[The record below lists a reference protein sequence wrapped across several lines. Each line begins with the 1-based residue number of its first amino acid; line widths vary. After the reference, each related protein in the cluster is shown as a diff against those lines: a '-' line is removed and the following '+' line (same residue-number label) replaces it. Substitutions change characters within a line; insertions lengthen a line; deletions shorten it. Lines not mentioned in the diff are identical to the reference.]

1 MILKPSLTSTTLA
14 ILILLRFLIIPSYG
28 FSGCELCA
36 QFGKCS
42 TAFHN
47 SPGQY
52 CGDWYDYTASHNR
65 PCCCPTDST
74 CKNSGTSCS
83 CHVSSNYNPSY
94 GPPYRPP
101 SSSSSY
107 SSSHARSEVGIF
119 FASVIFLT
127 IFICCCCCFVT
138 KCIRSCRKSSSSNDY
153 YDPFIATVN
162 PPPLNPQYH
171 DTPITVMPVATAPSY
186 TTYGATTSSSSTG
199 GNATS
204 ALGGF
209 AAGTVLGNLV
219 TRSFNKYS
227 GGNNNGGGYDIA
239 GDSGDGGWFSRGET
253 AGGGYDIA
261 ADDGGYDIA
270 GDS

>member
-1 MILKPSLTSTTLA
+1 
-14 ILILLRFLIIPSYG
+14 
-28 FSGCELCA
+28 
-36 QFGKCS
+36 
-42 TAFHN
+42 
-47 SPGQY
+47 
-52 CGDWYDYTASHNR
+52 
-65 PCCCPTDST
+65 
-74 CKNSGTSCS
+74 
-83 CHVSSNYNPSY
+83 
-94 GPPYRPP
+94 
-101 SSSSSY
+101 
-107 SSSHARSEVGIF
+107 
-119 FASVIFLT
+119 
-127 IFICCCCCFVT
+127 
-138 KCIRSCRKSSSSNDY
+138 
-153 YDPFIATVN
+153 VN

-186 TTYGATTSSSSTG
+186 TTYGATAPSYSTG
-199 GNATS
+199 GNVTS